1 MLDIVMSSTLDIT
14 CVMWVPCL
22 GTPAES
28 LGVKPLETH
37 TQFLTPRPWADIK
50 NGSNT
55 TPVFYPTA
63 QKGFPASGVS
73 TRSEMFLPSLRHHDH

>member
-1 MLDIVMSSTLDIT
+1 
-14 CVMWVPCL
+14 MWVPCL

-28 LGVKPLETH
+28 LGVQPLAKAYTNAH
-37 TQFLTPRPWADIK
+37 PSAVGRLK
-50 NGSNT
+50 NGGCT

>member
-1 MLDIVMSSTLDIT
+1 MSSTLDIT
-14 CVMWVPCL
+14 FRYVGALSGDSCGEPR
-22 GTPAES
+22 G
-28 LGVKPLETH
+28 
-37 TQFLTPRPWADIK
+37 QTPRKGIRQCSPLDLSADIK